1 MDDFIQLNYDIFSG
15 KAGKKVL
22 FQPRIGCWLDDKM
35 FCHEELP
42 GIYKGC
48 DDVGLYRKLNVSNR
62 IYEYCA
68 AFDRIYDS
76 SIRIREEQISP
87 LDKKRTITTP
97 VGEIYSIT
105 TASQGSPGTYYSK
118 RLAETE
124 EDIRVAK
131 YVEEGSDWKYNP
143 DSFERIHKK
152 WGEIGAPTMFICRT
166 NIQECFVESMGVE
179 NTVFALADDEKL
191 MESYFRVIDENRERQ
206 IREIIKSPI
215 RIVNYGDNLHCAITP
230 PRLFE
235 KYVLP
240 TYLRRRELFAG
251 TGKFLH
257 SHWDGDVK
265 SLLKYATK
273 CGLDGI
279 EAMTPFPQ
287 GDVSVEEI
295 RDAVGDKLVV
305 LDGIAAILFNETYPV
320 SMLVEQV
327 EKLIEYFAGRLIL
340 GISDEMPS
348 QGKIE
353 RVELVRD
360 LVNQY
365 NKTCG

>member
-1 MDDFIQLNYDIFSG
+1 MITRECYLSAFFSSKIILFNKPFTFIIPLVFCFAVLVTLLCLPADIFG
-15 KAGKKVL
+15 MEGLTVIKKRVIAIFLFATFMWVL
-22 FQPRIGCWLDDKM
+22 EPVPAWTTSMLI
-35 FCHEELP
+35 
-42 GIYKGC
+42 
-48 DDVGLYRKLNVSNR
+48 VGLLLFTSSDSALWLFKDNASPE
-62 IYEYCA
+62 IYG
-68 AFDRIYDS
+68 
-76 SIRIREEQISP
+76 
-87 LDKKRTITTP
+87 TP
-97 VGEIYSIT
+97 V
-105 TASQGSPGTYYSK
+105 
-118 RLAETE
+118 
-124 EDIRVAK
+124 K
-131 YVEEGSDWKYNP
+131 YTSV
-143 DSFERIHKK
+143 
-152 WGEIGAPTMFICRT
+152 
-166 NIQECFVESMGVE
+166 
-179 NTVFALADDEKL
+179 
-191 MESYFRVIDENRERQ
+191 
-206 IREIIKSPI
+206 
-215 RIVNYGDNLHCAITP
+215 
-230 PRLFE
+230 
-235 KYVLP
+235 
-240 TYLRRRELFAG
+240 
-251 TGKFLH
+251 LH
-257 SHWDGDVK
+257 SFADPIIMLFIGGFI
-265 SLLKYATK
+265 LAIAATK